1 MHAGEDGCSY
11 GCMDAWMY
19 ACMHVCMYGLGR
31 SRLLHMTF
39 LESDAR
45 RLHLRLTILESVV
58 SLKELLDEV
67 PVIVLSLAIAV
78 ACTMA
83 FRLSRSRGRRRSST
97 GCRLAKEEDAMITT
111 INIGPD

>member
-1 MHAGEDGCSY
+1 MGVRT
-11 GCMDAWMY
+11 DAWMHG
-19 ACMHVCMYGLGR
+19 CMHVCMYGLGR
-31 SRLLHMTF
+31 SRLLHMTL

-45 RLHLRLTILESVV
+45 RLHLRLTIIES
-58 SLKELLDEV
+58 LGLPKEPLDEV
-67 PVIVLSLAIAV
+67 PVIILSLAIAV

-111 INIGPD
+111 ISIGPD

>member
-1 MHAGEDGCSY
+1 
-11 GCMDAWMY
+11 MY

-31 SRLLHMTF
+31 RRLLHMTI
-39 LESDAR
+39 LGSDVR
-45 RLHLRLTILESVV
+45 RRT
-58 SLKELLDEV
+58 KEVIDPV

-111 INIGPD
+111 ISIGPD